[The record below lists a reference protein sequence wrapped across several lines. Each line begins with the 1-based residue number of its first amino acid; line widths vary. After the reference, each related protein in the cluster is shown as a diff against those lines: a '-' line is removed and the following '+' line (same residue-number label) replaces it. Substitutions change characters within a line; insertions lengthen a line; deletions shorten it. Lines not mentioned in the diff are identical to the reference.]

1 MTDKFDGA
9 SLGVTEGSLRDVPF
23 LDDDDPIS
31 DSLVTTVGGG
41 VHVRTGG
48 APGGGVQTGI
58 SGEELAWLAKGLE

>member
-1 MTDKFDGA
+1 M
-9 SLGVTEGSLRDVPF
+9 DVPF